1 MRVTLFLFLTL
12 WTGIIKAQSYQD
24 IHNKAIL
31 IDTHND
37 FLTKAMEYSISL
49 DMDLR
54 GKAQSDLTRFKIG
67 GLDVQFFSV
76 WSDGKQLNAFAFAN
90 RQIDSLDAVIG
101 RNPDKIVKVGSVKEI
116 LQVIKLNK
124 IAALIGLEGG
134 HQIENSIQNLDSLYK
149 RGTRYIT
156 LTWNNST
163 DWATSAFDDKRK
175 SEFKGKGLSA
185 FGKMVIRHM
194 NEI

>member
-1 MRVTLFLFLTL
+1 MIKMKIKLFLILSLF
-12 WTGIIKAQSYQD
+12 ISFAKAQSYHD
-24 IHNKAIL
+24 VHKKAIL

-37 FLTKAMEYSISL
+37 FLTKAMEYNYEL

-54 GKAQSDLTRFKIG
+54 GQAQSDLTRFKIG

-76 WSDGKQLNAFAFAN
+76 WSDGNQINPFAFAN
-90 RQIDSLDAVIG
+90 RQIDSLDAVIK

-116 LQVIKLNK
+116 LKVVKENK

-134 HQIENSIQNLDSLYK
+134 HQIENRIDYLDSLYR

-163 DWATSAFDDKRK
+163 NWATSAFDSKK
-175 SEFKGKGLSA
+175 STEFKAKGLSTL
-185 FGKMVIRHM
+185 
-194 NEI
+194 